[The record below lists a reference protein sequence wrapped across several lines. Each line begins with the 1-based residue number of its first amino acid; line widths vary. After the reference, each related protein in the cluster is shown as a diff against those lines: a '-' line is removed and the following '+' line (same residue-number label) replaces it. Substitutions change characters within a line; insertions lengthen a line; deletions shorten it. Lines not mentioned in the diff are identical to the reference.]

1 MEDFSLPV
9 ARTTPGLRSVTAGLY
24 GEPMR
29 GARRRQGHDETP
41 HSPRTSAFLAEP
53 DDLTRAEGLRT
64 AGRHRPNRRSGRW
77 LAITVVALL
86 AVAIPGGALYGLR
99 WVHDHPH
106 TMITFGDDHGVPA
119 RSSRD
124 HTRTVAPSPTGSPTP
139 SPSASGS
146 AAPTATDPVESVSA
160 YEREVVREI
169 NAARARS
176 GCPALRYD
184 SRLATA
190 ARAHSDDMA
199 ARGYF
204 DHTSPDGV
212 TPWDRAKAAGYAQPS
227 AENIAAGQAT
237 PAAAVTAWLNSPGH
251 RANIL
256 NCSSRATGVG
266 FAQGGKLRYYWT
278 ELFGYQ

>member
-9 ARTTPGLRSVTAGLY
+9 ALTTPGLRSVTAGLY
-24 GEPMR
+24 GGPMR
-29 GARRRQGHDETP
+29 GARRRQRHDGA
-41 HSPRTSAFLAEP
+41 SRTGQTSRTAAVPAEP
-53 DDLTRAEGLRT
+53 DEPTSPQPGWGP
-64 AGRHRPNRRSGRW
+64 GRHRPNRRKGRW
-77 LAITVVALL
+77 AAVVVVALL

-99 WVHDHPH
+99 WVHDHPD
-106 TMITFGDDHGVPA
+106 TMITFGDEHTVPA

-124 HTRTVAPSPTGSPTP
+124 HTRTVGPSPTASPTP
-139 SPSASGS
+139 SPSASRS
-146 AAPTATDPVESVSA
+146 ASAGPAESTTA

-169 NAARARS
+169 NAARARA
-176 GCPALRYD
+176 GCPALRND
-184 SRLATA
+184 SRLAAA

-199 ARGYF
+199 ARNYF
-204 DHTSPDGV
+204 DHNSPDGV

-237 PAAAVTAWLNSPGH
+237 PAAAVKAWLNSPGH

-266 FAQGGKLRYYWT
+266 FAEGGKLHYYWT
-278 ELFGYQ
+278 QLFGYQ